1 MALAKS
7 VKIKFVD
14 NKFKLVWSLA
24 INLLN
29 LISLNFENEN
39 SFAKKDTKI
48 NFKNLSS
55 SSCFSKF
62 ASQINLT

>member
-14 NKFKLVWSLA
+14 NKFKSFWSLA
-24 INLLN
+24 INLSN

-39 SFAKKDTKI
+39 SFKI
-48 NFKNLSS
+48 NF
-55 SSCFSKF
+55 
-62 ASQINLT
+62 

>member
-14 NKFKLVWSLA
+14 NKFKLVCSLA
-24 INLLN
+24 LNLPN

-39 SFAKKDTKI
+39 TFVKKGTKI
-48 NFKNLSS
+48 NF
-55 SSCFSKF
+55 
-62 ASQINLT
+62 

>member
-39 SFAKKDTKI
+39 SFVKNSFKI
-48 NFKNLSS
+48 NF
-55 SSCFSKF
+55 
-62 ASQINLT
+62 